1 MGLEAVVEEIRE
13 KGKREAEKIRA
24 ESKQETDKIL
34 AAAGRRAG
42 EIKLAAEAE
51 SAKQTTH
58 IIEQEVSAANLLVKR
73 ELLNTQKALLDM
85 VYEHVLAEI
94 AGLPESFHRE
104 AINKLLTEANKEIS
118 QGKIYCNKRDMAAVK
133 AVIAENPEFSRLK
146 VGTPVNID
154 GGVLVEGEG
163 GELQIDYSYRTFLAK
178 VWESGLKDASDILFG

>member
-1 MGLEAVVEEIRE
+1 MGLEAVVEEIRV
-13 KGKREAEKIRA
+13 KGRTDADRIHA

-34 AAAGRRAG
+34 AAAGRRVA

-51 SAKQTTH
+51 SVKQTRH
-58 IIEQEVSAANLLVKR
+58 IIDQDVSAANLLVKR
-73 ELLNTQKALLDM
+73 ELLNTQKALLDK
-85 VYEHVLAEI
+85 VYETVLIEI

-104 AINKLLTEANKEIS
+104 AIKKLLTVAKKEIS

-133 AVIAENPEFSRLK
+133 AVISENPEFAKFK
-146 VGTPVNID
+146 VGTPVDID

-178 VWESGLKDASDILFG
+178 VWESGLKDASDILFT